1 MLLTTKEEH
10 INFLNGIFCQAKNLV
25 AEGSNVIATLVM
37 SQLIEIMGSYLDTK
51 PMRSREQSATRFNTA
66 IYRLFPIKYSKANR
80 KSFLYYQLRT
90 SIVHTLT
97 PTCSIALKSGVSE
110 QHLNENDEITEIYTG
125 NLLNDTEKALHILIR
140 LINEDKVKLKKLA
153 AGEVDVIP

>member
-1 MLLTTKEEH
+1 MQITTKEEH
-10 INFLNGIFCQAKNLV
+10 IEFLNGILAQAKHLID
-25 AEGSNVIATLVM
+25 EGNTVLATLVM
-37 SQLIEIMGSYLDTK
+37 SQLIEIMGSYLDEK
-51 PMRSREQSATRFNTA
+51 PMRSREQSANRFNTA

-97 PTCSIALKSGVSE
+97 PTCSVTLKSGISDK
-110 QHLNENDEITEIYTG
+110 HLIETDEVTEIYTG
-125 NLLNDTEKALHILIR
+125 NLLKDTEKAVSILIR

-153 AGEVDVIP
+153 AGDVE